1 MTLGPFSQDPGET
14 RKAFVGLR
22 KFLDIVNKEIGSEKL
37 THLSM
42 GMSGDYTIAIEE
54 GSTMVRVGTSL
65 FGKRQ

>member
-1 MTLGPFSQDPGET
+1 MTLGPFSQDPSET